1 MTVTIKLPTVTALDC
16 AAAGGDLS
24 LGNLDGYF
32 RSVAQLPGQIKSQL
46 STAVDAAKDDTSNKI
61 REAKKLAGSISAAD
75 AATIT
80 STLQTL
86 TDDQIANVL
95 DKMSQVE
102 DLIDQIESF
111 LSPRPFSILH
121 SKEIEARYRAREI
134 FKNIEHFFKK
144 KIVELL
150 SEIIG
155 LLGITSPLDIPLPFL
170 PSATVGDLFTSSG
183 NATIKAAIATQI
195 DSVAAFFGMSY
206 KFDGKLGVDVP
217 EMTAEEVW
225 HKILNW
231 LNITLNNWVLGV
243 INAIVS
249 ALESIPVIGPLITAV
264 LSGVDPTIAIEISVK
279 AAIETVKAT
288 AAGYITAAK
297 TLAASIENTSL
308 TGSARDA
315 IQQQIDA
322 KINLAQDLISGGIDT
337 LLSIQIPLIGIG
349 VGSIAGIEDIVTEMK
364 KTKVIISKEYLL
376 HHLEDAFDHLI
387 DKARMIFRTGLIGAI
402 YEIIDAASAIIK
414 AIPIVGAIYACIEKV
429 YLIITGQNP
438 FTACDVLQLVVPQI
452 FNMGSSADALI
463 PATIKK
469 ETSTFG
475 LIPNIT

>member
-46 STAVDAAKDDTSNKI
+46 STAVDAAKDDKSSKI
-61 REAKKLAGSISAAD
+61 RDAKKMAGSISDAD
-75 AATIT
+75 AATIV
-80 STLQTL
+80 STLETL
-86 TDDQIANVL
+86 TDDQITDVL
-95 DKMSQVE
+95 DKMTQIE

-111 LSPRPFSILH
+111 LSPRPFSALH
-121 SKEIEARYRAREI
+121 SKELEARYRGREV

-144 KIVELL
+144 KIVEIL

-155 LLGITSPLDIPLPFL
+155 LLGIPTPLDIPLPFL
-170 PSATVGDLFTSSG
+170 PSATVGDMFTTSG
-183 NATIKAAIATQI
+183 NAIIKAAIATEPA
-195 DSVAAFFGMSY
+195 VAGYFDVAN

-225 HKILNW
+225 QKILNW
-231 LNITLNNWVLGV
+231 LNTTLNNWTLSV

-264 LSGVDPTIAIEISVK
+264 LSGVDPTVAIEISVK

-288 AAGYITAAK
+288 AAGYITDAK
-297 TLAASIENTSL
+297 TLAASVENVSITD
-308 TGSARDA
+308 TAREA
-315 IQQQIDA
+315 VQQQIDA
-322 KINLAQDLISGGIDT
+322 KVNLAQDLIDGGIDT
-337 LLSIQIPLIGIG
+337 LLSIQIPLIGLG
-349 VGSIAGIEDIVTEMK
+349 VGSIAGIDDKATELK

-387 DKARMIFRTGLIGAI
+387 DKARMIFRTSLIGAI
-402 YEIIDAASAIIK
+402 FDIIDAASALIK
-414 AIPIVGAIYACIEKV
+414 AIPIVSSIYACIEKV
-429 YLIITGQNP
+429 VKIVRGENP
-438 FTACDVLQLVVPQI
+438 FTACDILQLAVPQI
-452 FNMGSSADALI
+452 FNMGSLTDALI

-475 LIPNIT
+475 LIPNIA